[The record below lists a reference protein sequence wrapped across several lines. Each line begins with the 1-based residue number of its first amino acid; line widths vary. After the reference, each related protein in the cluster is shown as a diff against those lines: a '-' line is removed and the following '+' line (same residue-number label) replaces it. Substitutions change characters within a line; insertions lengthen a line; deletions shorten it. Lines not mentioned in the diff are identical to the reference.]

1 MNHKILIKNATLVNE
16 GKSFFSDILIQN
28 QRIEKIAQNIQIDGN
43 CEEILA
49 DGLIAMPG
57 VIDDQVH
64 FREPGLTH
72 KADIA
77 SESAAAILG
86 GTTSFME
93 MPNTNPAAFTID
105 LLEQKY
111 QRAADSSFANYSF
124 FMGASNDNIDEIR
137 KVDATKVCGLKIFMG
152 SSTGN
157 LLVDNEQ
164 TLDTIFKETPLL
176 IATHCE
182 EEAIIRA
189 NKELYKEA
197 NTPEMHPVIR
207 NREACIASS
216 EKAIAIAKKYNTRLH
231 ILHISTAE
239 EVLLFEHNVPLEKKR
254 ITAEACV
261 HHLWFQD
268 TDYASFGNQIV
279 CNPAIKKST
288 DREAV
293 WKGLLENYIDIIAT
307 DHAPHTWEEKSQ
319 MYPACPSGVPLVQHS
334 LLMMLEKVKSGVFSI
349 EKMVE
354 KMCHAP
360 AICFKMEE
368 RGFLREGYMA
378 DIVLVNPS
386 KSTLVNKDNIAYKC
400 NWSPFEGKTFS
411 NSIDYTIL
419 NGQIA
424 QKMGVLNPNRNAQ
437 RLTFNG

>member
-16 GKSFFSDILIQN
+16 GKSFVSDILIQN
-28 QRIEKIAQNIQIDGN
+28 QRIDKIAQNIQVEGN
-43 CEEILA
+43 YEEINA
-49 DGLIAMPG
+49 EGLIAMPG

-137 KVDATKVCGLKIFMG
+137 KVDATKICGLKIFMG

-197 NTPEMHPVIR
+197 NTPEMHPIIR

-268 TDYASFGNQIV
+268 TDYATFGNQIV
-279 CNPAIKKST
+279 CNPAIKKAT

-307 DHAPHTWEEKSQ
+307 DHAPHTWDEKSQ
-319 MYPACPSGVPLVQHS
+319 AYPACPSGVPLVQHS

-360 AICFKMEE
+360 AVCFKLEE

-378 DIVLVNPS
+378 DIVLINPS
-386 KSTLVNKDNIAYKC
+386 KSTLVNKENIAYKC

-411 NSIDYTIL
+411 HSIEYTIL
-419 NGQIA
+419 NGHIA

-437 RLTFNG
+437 RLAFKG

>member
-1 MNHKILIKNATLVNE
+1 MNHKILIKNATIVNE
-16 GKSFFSDILIQN
+16 GKSFVSDILIQN
-28 QRIEKIAQNIQIDGN
+28 QRIEKIAQNIQVDGN
-43 CEEILA
+43 YEEINA
-49 DGLIAMPG
+49 EGLIAMPG

-111 QRAADSSFANYSF
+111 QRAADSSFANFSF

-137 KVDATKVCGLKIFMG
+137 KVDATKICGLKIFMG

-189 NKELYKEA
+189 NKELYKDA
-197 NTPEMHPVIR
+197 NTPDMHPVIR

-268 TDYASFGNQIV
+268 TDYATFGNQIV
-279 CNPAIKKST
+279 CNPAIKKSS

-319 MYPACPSGVPLVQHS
+319 VYPACPSGVPLVQHS
-334 LLMMLEKVKSGVFSI
+334 LLMMLEKVNLGVFSL

-360 AICFKMEE
+360 AVCFKLEE

-386 KSTLVNKDNIAYKC
+386 QSTLVNKDNIVYKC

-411 NSIDYTIL
+411 HTLDYTIL

-424 QKMGVLNPNRNAQ
+424 QKFGILNPNRNAQ
-437 RLTFNG
+437 RLAFKG

>member
-16 GKSFFSDILIQN
+16 GKSFVSDILIQN
-28 QRIEKIAQNIQIDGN
+28 QRIEKIAQNIQVDGN
-43 CEEILA
+43 YEVINAE
-49 DGLIAMPG
+49 GLIAMPG

-137 KVDATKVCGLKIFMG
+137 KVDATKICGLKIFMG

-197 NTPEMHPVIR
+197 TTPDMHPVIR

-254 ITAEACV
+254 ITSEACV

-268 TDYASFGNQIV
+268 TDYATFGNQIV
-279 CNPAIKKST
+279 CNPAIKKLS

-360 AICFKMEE
+360 AVCFKLEE

-378 DIVLVNPS
+378 DIVLINPS

-411 NSIDYTIL
+411 HAIDYTIL

-424 QKMGVLNPNRNAQ
+424 QKMGVLTPNRNAQ
-437 RLTFNG
+437 RLAFIG

>member
-1 MNHKILIKNATLVNE
+1 MNHKILIKNATVVNE
-16 GKSFFSDILIQN
+16 GKSFVSDILIQD
-28 QRIEKIAQNIQIDGN
+28 QRIEKIAPNIQVDGN
-43 CEEILA
+43 CEEIKA
-49 DGLIAMPG
+49 EGLIAMPG

-111 QRAADSSFANYSF
+111 QRATDSSFANYSF

-137 KVDATKVCGLKIFMG
+137 KVDGTKVCGLKIFMG

-197 NTPEMHPVIR
+197 NTPDMHPVIR

-239 EVLLFEHNVPLEKKR
+239 EVLLFEHNVPLEKKTYYCR
-254 ITAEACV
+254 SLC
-261 HHLWFQD
+261 
-268 TDYASFGNQIV
+268 ASFVVYQ
-279 CNPAIKKST
+279 
-288 DREAV
+288 
-293 WKGLLENYIDIIAT
+293 
-307 DHAPHTWEEKSQ
+307 
-319 MYPACPSGVPLVQHS
+319 
-334 LLMMLEKVKSGVFSI
+334 
-349 EKMVE
+349 
-354 KMCHAP
+354 
-360 AICFKMEE
+360 
-368 RGFLREGYMA
+368 
-378 DIVLVNPS
+378 
-386 KSTLVNKDNIAYKC
+386 
-400 NWSPFEGKTFS
+400 
-411 NSIDYTIL
+411 
-419 NGQIA
+419 
-424 QKMGVLNPNRNAQ
+424 
-437 RLTFNG
+437 

>member
-16 GKSFFSDILIQN
+16 GKSFVSDILIQN
-28 QRIEKIAQNIQIDGN
+28 QRIEKIAQNIQVDGN

-111 QRAADSSFANYSF
+111 QRAAESSFANYSF

-137 KVDATKVCGLKIFMG
+137 KVDATKICGLKIFMG

-197 NTPEMHPVIR
+197 NTPDMHPVIR
-207 NREACIASS
+207 NRESCIASS

-268 TDYASFGNQIV
+268 TDYATFGNQIV
-279 CNPAIKKST
+279 CNPAIKKSS

-360 AICFKMEE
+360 AVCFKLEE

-411 NSIDYTIL
+411 YAIDYTIL

-424 QKMGVLNPNRNAQ
+424 QKMGVLTPNRNAQ
-437 RLTFNG
+437 RLAFKG

>member
-16 GKSFFSDILIQN
+16 GKSFISDILIQN
-28 QRIEKIAQNIQIDGN
+28 QRIEKIAQNIQVDGN
-43 CEEILA
+43 CEEINA
-49 DGLIAMPG
+49 EGLIAMPG

-137 KVDATKVCGLKIFMG
+137 KVDASKICGLKIFMG

-189 NKELYKEA
+189 NKELYKDA
-197 NTPEMHPVIR
+197 NTPSMHPVIR

-216 EKAIAIAKKYNTRLH
+216 EKAITIAKKYNTRLH

-268 TDYASFGNQIV
+268 MDYATLGNQII
-279 CNPAIKKST
+279 CNPAIKKSS

-319 MYPACPSGVPLVQHS
+319 VYPACPSGVPLVQHS
-334 LLMMLEKVKSGVFSI
+334 LLMMLEKVNLGVFSL

-360 AICFKMEE
+360 AVCFKLEE

-386 KSTLVNKDNIAYKC
+386 QSTLVNKDNIAYKC

-411 NSIDYTIL
+411 HTVDYTIL

-424 QKMGVLNPNRNAQ
+424 QKYGVLNPNRNAQ
-437 RLTFNG
+437 RLVFKA

>member
-16 GKSFFSDILIQN
+16 GKSFVSDILIQN
-28 QRIEKIAQNIQIDGN
+28 QRIDKIAQNIQVEGN
-43 CEEILA
+43 YEVINAE
-49 DGLIAMPG
+49 GLIAMPG

-111 QRAADSSFANYSF
+111 QRAAESSFANYSF
-124 FMGASNDNIDEIR
+124 FMGASNDNIDEIQ
-137 KVDATKVCGLKIFMG
+137 KVDATKICGLKIFMG

-182 EEAIIRA
+182 EESIIRA

-197 NTPEMHPVIR
+197 NTPEMHPIIR
-207 NREACIASS
+207 NREACITSS

-268 TDYASFGNQIV
+268 TDYATLGNQIV
-279 CNPAIKKST
+279 CNPAIKKAT
-288 DREAV
+288 DRETV

-307 DHAPHTWEEKSQ
+307 DHAPHTWDEKSQ
-319 MYPACPSGVPLVQHS
+319 AYPACPSGVPLVQHS

-378 DIVLVNPS
+378 DIVLVNPL

-400 NWSPFEGKTFS
+400 KWSPFEGKTFS
-411 NSIDYTIL
+411 HSIEYTIL
-419 NGQIA
+419 NGHIA

-437 RLTFNG
+437 RLAFKG